1 VDYDPTSKGGGLAI
15 HAFQYVIKNGVFGF
29 LPLQGSDGTCH
40 ASTTLRVQEVP
51 RLNEFQILS
60 AVIFG
65 LVVVSI
71 TVGDGNKDFMDYE
84 GGVYRGKCETKNDR
98 ELV

>member
-1 VDYDPTSKGGGLAI
+1 M
-15 HAFQYVIKNGVFGF
+15 
-29 LPLQGSDGTCH
+29 
-40 ASTTLRVQEVP
+40 P

-65 LVVVSI
+65 LVVISI
-71 TVGDGNKDFMDYE
+71 AVGDGNKDFMDYE